1 MAGAFPTLS
10 GGQTVEYP
18 LRLTYRCLTR
28 VMAGQNAVEQ
38 RWIVRPPMV
47 EAELSYRNLTV
58 TDQGAVQTFH
68 DSQKG
73 AYDSTWTIAIDGA
86 TYTKM
91 RFLDDALR
99 WEETLPNRWSTKLKA
114 LGVPPA
120 VSSPPATLP
129 ALPSGAVTCRPWS
142 KSRTYA
148 THYSDTESGIRHALA
163 LRGGG
168 LTNFPTAPV
177 LAWDLQFRNVRP
189 AFITDLVKFF
199 LTKNGRFGSFTFT
212 DPDTTTAHTGCRFG
226 SDDLT
231 VEYIGYNNCSTSCLI
246 VKV

>member
-1 MAGAFPTLS
+1 MAGSFPTLS
-10 GGQTVEYP
+10 SGQTVEYP

-28 VMAGQNAVEQ
+28 VAAGQNAAEQ
-38 RWIVRPPMV
+38 RWAVRGPLV
-47 EAELSYRNLTV
+47 EMDLSYRNLTA

-91 RFLDDALR
+91 RFLGDELR
-99 WEETLPNRWSTKLKA
+99 WEETLPNRWTTRLKA

-120 VSSPPATLP
+120 VVDPPATLP

-142 KSRTYA
+142 KRRTYA
-148 THYSDTESGIRHALA
+148 TNYADTESGVRHALA
-163 LRGGG
+163 MRGGG
-168 LTNFPTAPV
+168 LTNFPTGPA

-189 AFITDLVKFF
+189 AFVTDLVKFF
-199 LTKNGRFGSFTFT
+199 LAKNGRLGSFSFT
-212 DPDTTTAHTGCRFG
+212 DPDTSVAYAGCRFG
-226 SDDLT
+226 SDDLQ
-231 VEYIGYNNCSTSCLI
+231 VEYVGYNNCATSCVIEKL
-246 VKV
+246 